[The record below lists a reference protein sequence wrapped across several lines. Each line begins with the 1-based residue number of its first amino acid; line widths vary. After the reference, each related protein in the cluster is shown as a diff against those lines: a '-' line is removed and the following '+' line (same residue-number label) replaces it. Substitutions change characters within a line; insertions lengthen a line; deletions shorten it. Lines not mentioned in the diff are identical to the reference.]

1 MFVSQIPH
9 SFGEVPGKAATAGR
23 VYDEPEQYDEW
34 SQVSQGRERFSA
46 LPSVG
51 SREHALG
58 SCRPCAWL
66 YKPGGCRNAYNCTH
80 CHLCT
85 PDDAKKRRREHS
97 KGGEPPKAQPLQR
110 ERGKRRQEWTWQQAE
125 EQPAP
130 WIENSK
136 PIPPPPTTPSP
147 ADAVCGP
154 AAPPAPGTGHN
165 GPPTPEES
173 EARQMG
179 SWSRGSERHGTGN
192 CRPCLFQWTASGCK
206 DEQDCDFCHLCPPPK
221 VPLPHPV
228 PTMPPAS
235 LPGPLPA
242 LPEWQ
247 QVNAPAGFR
256 STEPGHRSEA
266 HYINLAERLV
276 PENQAQGA
284 QTMTPG
290 MISSS
295 VVLGTAPYPNPQPMQ
310 PPQQYRTAST
320 WQPVPSKMK
329 EFRSV
334 QSPMPM
340 GVVDGPPC
348 LDCGNQTHCVCLPG
362 DVGFSERDPSMH
374 LRMPVRRPEPGFTEI
389 AREESGD
396 VGTSGDADLERS
408 LQQLMQSG
416 EHTTS
421 SAGSAGQHLSPGQ
434 VAHINGNCTPCVELM
449 QSATC
454 SAGQDCSYCHVCLEP
469 PASAPPASS
478 APPAP
483 EWQGPEPR
491 RKRNQIQNKV
501 LKKKGGEGDRK
512 SVV

>member
-1 MFVSQIPH
+1 MLMFVSQIPH
-9 SFGEVPGKAATAGR
+9 SFGEVPGKASTAGR
-23 VYDEPEQYDEW
+23 VYDEPEPYDEW
-34 SQVSQGRERFSA
+34 SQVSQGRGRFSD

-58 SCRPCAWL
+58 TCRPCAWL
-66 YKPGGCRNAYNCTH
+66 WKPGGCRNAYNCTH

-85 PDDAKKRRREHS
+85 PEDAKKRRREHS
-97 KGGEPPKAQPLQR
+97 KGGEPPPKAQPPQR

-165 GPPTPEES
+165 GPPPPEES
-173 EARQMG
+173 ESRMG

-206 DEQDCDFCHLCPPPK
+206 DGQECDFCHLCPPPK
-221 VPLPHPV
+221 VPVPHPV
-228 PTMPPAS
+228 PSMPPSS

-310 PPQQYRTAST
+310 PPQQYRTAPT

-348 LDCGNQTHCVCLPG
+348 FDCGNQTHCVCLPG

-374 LRMPVRRPEPGFTEI
+374 LRMPVRRPEPGLTEI

-408 LQQLMQSG
+408 LHQLMQTG
-416 EHTTS
+416 ENTIRS
-421 SAGSAGQHLSPGQ
+421 SSSAGQHLSPGQ

-469 PASAPPASS
+469 PGPAPAASS

-501 LKKKGGEGDRK
+501 LKKKGGEG
-512 SVV
+512 

>member
-1 MFVSQIPH
+1 MLMFVPQIPH
-9 SFGEVPGKAATAGR
+9 SFGEVPGKASTAGR
-23 VYDEPEQYDEW
+23 VYDEPEAYDEW
-34 SQVSQGRERFSA
+34 SQGRGRFSDG

-58 SCRPCAWL
+58 TCRPCAWL
-66 YKPGGCRNAYNCTH
+66 WKPGGCRNAVNCTH

-85 PDDAKKRRREHS
+85 PDDAKKRRRDYG
-97 KGGEPPKAQPLQR
+97 KGGEPPAKAQPPQR
-110 ERGKRRQEWTWQQAE
+110 ERGKRRQEWTWQAE
-125 EQPAP
+125 EQAAP

-147 ADAVCGP
+147 VDAVCGP
-154 AAPPAPGTGHN
+154 AAPPPGTGHN
-165 GPPTPEES
+165 GPAPEE

-179 SWSRGSERHGTGN
+179 SWSRGSERHGAGS

-206 DEQDCDFCHLCPPPK
+206 DGQDCDFCHLCPPPK
-221 VPLPHPV
+221 VPVPHPV
-228 PTMPPAS
+228 PSMPPAS

-310 PPQQYRTAST
+310 PPQQYRTAPA

-374 LRMPVRRPEPGFTEI
+374 SRLPPVRRPEPGLIEI

-408 LQQLMQSG
+408 LQHLMQSG
-416 EHTTS
+416 DSAIRS
-421 SAGSAGQHLSPGQ
+421 SSSAGQHLSPGQ

-469 PASAPPASS
+469 GPAPTASPA
-478 APPAP
+478 PAP

-501 LKKKGGEGDRK
+501 LKKKGGEG
-512 SVV
+512 